1 MRARSARG
9 FMPGARL
16 RVETAETEID
26 RMRKKH
32 AWMSLATAVLGLVTA
47 QSAATRAETWTMLVP
62 GQTGSLSAEPL
73 VSLALKDLAGGP
85 ALEVVTAPEFDATRQ
100 FKSRLRKGEASI
112 AEIPLSVL
120 ARESALYAAD
130 QIPYL
135 ATTPAE
141 AERLFQRLA
150 PMIAERL
157 SEDDLVLLA
166 LLPQPARGLMTNQAV
181 TAASGLG
188 GQTMWAPTVALRRLA
203 EHLGATSVAERPA
216 AAVLFLTPAEAL
228 AHVPATSAAS
238 LAGGS
243 SGWTYHALGGWH
255 EGHAVVVSAAS
266 LKSLGPDA
274 GQAFINHARNYERA
288 YWNAYDA
295 GSKTSAVSLAAAG
308 HKVVT
313 GSSELVAE
321 LSKIGQR
328 MADEWLPGA
337 GADGAA
343 WLEAVRAFK
352 PTAQP

>member
-1 MRARSARG
+1 
-9 FMPGARL
+9 MPGVRL
-16 RVETAETEID
+16 SVETAEAEIS
-26 RMRKKH
+26 RMRKMH
-32 AWMSLATAVLGLVTA
+32 ACMSLATAVLGLVAA
-47 QSAATRAETWTMLVP
+47 QSSATRAETWTMLVP
-62 GQTGSLSAEPL
+62 GQTGSLGAEPP

-85 ALEVVTAPEFDATRQ
+85 ALEVVTAPELDAIRQ

-135 ATTPAE
+135 ATTTAE
-141 AERLFQRLA
+141 AERLFERLA
-150 PMIAERL
+150 PMVAQRL

-166 LLPQPARGLMTNQAV
+166 LLPLPARGLMTNQAV

-216 AAVLFLTPAEAL
+216 ASVLFLTPAEAL
-228 AHVPATSAAS
+228 AHMPGTSAAS

-255 EGHAVVVSAAS
+255 EGRAVVVSAAS

-274 GQAFINHARNYERA
+274 GQAFINQARNVERV
-288 YWNAYDA
+288 YWNAHDA
-295 GSKTSAVSLAAAG
+295 GSKSSAASLAESG

-313 GSSELVAE
+313 GTSELAAE

-343 WLEAVRAFK
+343 WLEAVRASK
-352 PTAQP
+352 PTTRP